1 LTTLSPPRNIFLGL
15 CVIPFLAA
23 YADAGL
29 THRYSFNDSAAAKD
43 SVGNIDGKPQ
53 GGATIAGGK
62 LVLQN
67 ENKNSGDNGVQFV
80 EFAQPILPAKGNASL
95 VVWFTASNIGDFAR
109 ILDVGDQQEGEGRAF
124 IYFTPHDADG
134 QSRGAITATDAGS
147 KTAMDN
153 DPLDDGKP
161 HMVALVVDG
170 NEKKLHVYIDGKEPK
185 PAEDLGQNLLESVH
199 QKHTW
204 LGRSAFDSDPGLTG
218 SIEEL
223 RVYDSPLSADDA
235 AAAFKAGP
243 HDLPASTQPSAAQ

>member
-1 LTTLSPPRNIFLGL
+1 MNLSTTRKLFLGL
-15 CVIPFLAA
+15 CVIPFCVA
-23 YADAGL
+23 YAAAGL
-29 THRYSFNDSAAAKD
+29 THRYSFSDSVAAKD
-43 SVGNIDGKPQ
+43 SVGNFDGKLQ
-53 GGATIAGGK
+53 GGATIADGK
-62 LVLQN
+62 LILKN
-67 ENKNSGDNGVQFV
+67 DNKNSGDNDVQYV
-80 EFAQPILPAKGNASL
+80 EFAQPILPAKGGASL

-109 ILDVGDQQEGEGRAF
+109 ILDIGDQQEGEGQAF

-153 DPLDDGKP
+153 DPLDDGKL

-185 PAEDLGQNLLESVH
+185 PAEGLGQNILESVH

-218 SIEEL
+218 SIKEL
-223 RVYDSPLSADDA
+223 RVYDNPLSADDA

-243 HDLPASTQPSAAQ
+243 HDLPPSTQPSVAQ

>member
-1 LTTLSPPRNIFLGL
+1 M
-15 CVIPFLAA
+15 
-23 YADAGL
+23 
-29 THRYSFNDSAAAKD
+29 
-43 SVGNIDGKPQ
+43 GNIDGKPQ